1 MIARPARGGGADG
14 GWCRR
19 RSSKPFRG
27 VRNVLGG
34 FDSHTLPCIG
44 LAIVTCLVL
53 GSPAPVAA
61 QEEEAAVP
69 TAEDADR
76 SPVIVESGA
85 ETADSVDTGP
95 APVAALFKSMLLP
108 GWGQFSADQPKRGV
122 FYATAQAATV
132 YMIIRTQRRINRAD
146 ENGDEGLA
154 ESRRE
159 QREDWIA
166 LAVFWSLASG
176 VDAWIS
182 AHMWGFAGEVVP
194 PPDGSVGLAVQYSI
208 PVPGF

>member
-44 LAIVTCLVL
+44 LAIVTCLVF

-61 QEEEAAVP
+61 QEEAVP
-69 TAEDADR
+69 TAEDANR

-95 APVAALFKSMLLP
+95 APTAALFKSMLLP

-132 YMIIRTQRRINRAD
+132 YMIIRTQQRINRAD

>member
-1 MIARPARGGGADG
+1 MNTRPARGGGADG

-61 QEEEAAVP
+61 QEEAVP
-69 TAEDADR
+69 TAEDANR
-76 SPVIVESGA
+76 PPVIVESGA

-95 APVAALFKSMLLP
+95 APMAALFKSMLLP

-182 AHMWGFAGEVVP
+182 AHMWGFAAEVVP

-208 PVPGF
+208 PVPGL